1 MLFAFSWRC
10 HAKVC
15 VTIQENLAIYDH
27 EGCQGVER
35 ILPGGQQG
43 RCPLRCSLPAE
54 ERTISLATIAAATK
68 LEADGVEFLL
78 MKALSLHLIE
88 GLVDQVA
95 GTVQARPPAPAS
107 VPGAILP

>member
-1 MLFAFSWRC
+1 M
-10 HAKVC
+10 
-15 VTIQENLAIYDH
+15 
-27 EGCQGVER
+27 ER

>member
-1 MLFAFSWRC
+1 MPRYASQFKKTLQSTITRGARAWNGYCRVAS
-10 HAKVC
+10 KV
-15 VTIQENLAIYDH
+15 VA
-27 EGCQGVER
+27 
-35 ILPGGQQG
+35 
-43 RCPLRCSLPAE
+43 LRCSLPAE